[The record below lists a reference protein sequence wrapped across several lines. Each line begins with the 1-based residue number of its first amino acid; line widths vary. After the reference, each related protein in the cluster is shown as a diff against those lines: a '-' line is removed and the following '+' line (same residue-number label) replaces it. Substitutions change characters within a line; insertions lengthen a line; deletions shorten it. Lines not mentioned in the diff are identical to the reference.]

1 MKISFKII
9 AFAIALLVIL
19 GCASSKSPQIARLDQ
34 SMIMTPSG
42 ASDIP
47 PEEID
52 SIVKKIEERNRTVE
66 DNPEWIKRSY
76 ENLLIRRLT
85 NISSTEF
92 PQYRKYLDNGAA
104 YILVHPAFFTFFHY
118 TKKKNRDNDPEELYK
133 LNTIEFLLRLK
144 PSTPQFAV
152 LQAQERRMRDFME
165 FKSTQKKLLIVVI
178 PDKYWEYSG
187 YTYRNGLDEYKR
199 FLNEATNF
207 SGSVVFV
214 ESRSPNRGYL
224 TDDDAVKL
232 MEFLLSIKAEKI
244 YVGGGYVGRCL
255 EDFYS
260 LLTREYGSK
269 GIFVVPEL
277 SDISPRELNSSM
289 SNRLLRPD
297 GLIDHDFATRLMMED
312 KYKVQELI
320 PQIEN
325 LH

>member
-1 MKISFKII
+1 MKTPLKII
-9 AFAIALLVIL
+9 AIAIVSLAVL
-19 GCASSKSPQIARLDQ
+19 GCASSNSPRIAHLDY

-52 SIVKKIEERNRTVE
+52 SILKKTEERNRTVE

-76 ENLLIRRLT
+76 ENLMIRRLS
-85 NISSTEF
+85 NISSKEF
-92 PQYRKYLDNGAA
+92 LQYRKYLDNGAA

-118 TKKKNRDNDPEELYK
+118 TKKKERNNDSEELYK
-133 LNTIEFLLRLK
+133 LNIIEFLLKLK

-207 SGSVVFV
+207 SSSVVFV

-232 MEFLLSIKAEKI
+232 MEFLLTIKAEKI

-297 GLIDHDFATRLMMED
+297 GLIDHDFATRLMLED